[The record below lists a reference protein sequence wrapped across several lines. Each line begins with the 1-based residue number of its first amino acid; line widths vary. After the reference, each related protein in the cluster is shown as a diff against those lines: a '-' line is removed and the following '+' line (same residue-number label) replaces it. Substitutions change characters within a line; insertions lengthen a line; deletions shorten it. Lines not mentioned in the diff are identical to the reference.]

1 MLFKRTRNRRIQNR
15 GKLLLGMDE
24 LRISRSK
31 KRYLRFKRQK
41 LGINSGFFE
50 GKALFSFDFGQ
61 NSGLNFLVNSGSA
74 VDIGL

>member
-1 MLFKRTRNRRIQNR
+1 M
-15 GKLLLGMDE
+15 
-24 LRISRSK
+24 
-31 KRYLRFKRQK
+31 RFKK
-41 LGINSGFFE
+41 LILGINSGFFD